1 MTRELELAPQPR
13 GLPEGAFRLDGKA
26 VVVSGASKNIGLEIV
41 AALAEAG
48 ADVLMIARKPD
59 QLENAAARVR
69 EKYPYRRIETIS
81 ADVSVK
87 DDADR
92 IIDAALD
99 TFEHVD
105 VLVNNAHTLGGAR
118 GTPILDVEDSSWEAC
133 FATNLLGPFRL
144 IRGLVKPMVES
155 GRGGCIVNTLSGSGF
170 QPTPFNGPYGST
182 KASLWMLTRYLAQ
195 ECAPLVRANA
205 VCPGITT
212 ENRQPRSKNGQDML
226 DSGAI
231 PMARV
236 GGPEEVAPAVVYL
249 ASPAA
254 SYVTGEV
261 IFVNGGRAW

>member
-1 MTRELELAPQPR
+1 MNDDELPPQPR
-13 GLPEGAFRLDGKA
+13 GLPAGAFRLDGKVA
-26 VVVSGASKNIGLEIV
+26 VVTGASKNIGLEIV
-41 AALAEAG
+41 AALAQAG
-48 ADVLMIARKPD
+48 ADVLMVARD
-59 QLENAAARVR
+59 RVRLDDAAARIR
-69 EKYPYRRIETIS
+69 AQSRGRRIETVA

-87 DDADR
+87 ADADR
-92 IIDAALD
+92 IVDTALES
-99 TFEHVD
+99 FEHVA

-118 GTPILDVEDSSWEAC
+118 GVPILDVEDSSWEAC

-155 GRGGCIVNTLSGSGF
+155 GRGGSIVNTLSGSGF
-170 QPTPFNGPYGST
+170 QPTPFNGPYGTT

-205 VCPGITT
+205 ICPGIVT
-212 ENRQPRSKNGQDML
+212 ENRRPRSKNGQEML
-226 DSGAI
+226 ESGAI
-231 PMARV
+231 PMRRI

-249 ASPAA
+249 SSRAA